1 MLRPTCAQ
9 KLGSLS
15 HHSSLYWVEGRGLL
29 VGSSRGWGACCGAG
43 GGWWHPS
50 NLLFPLSSLSLLVFF
65 VVFVVIGRVLG
76 VVGGPVHTP
85 GWEGSPA
92 CWMFW

>member
-1 MLRPTCAQ
+1 
-9 KLGSLS
+9 
-15 HHSSLYWVEGRGLL
+15 
-29 VGSSRGWGACCGAG
+29 
-43 GGWWHPS
+43 
-50 NLLFPLSSLSLLVFF
+50 LSSFSLLVFF